1 MQSNADIVIKINNVW
16 YAYNG
21 RSVLEKVNFSVKE
34 RDFLAVIG
42 PNGGG
47 KTTLVKL
54 ILGLIEPLR
63 GDIRVFGSPPKEN
76 RHSIGYVPQEININR
91 NFPISVQ
98 DVVLMGRR
106 RPGRHCFLFSK
117 KDRKTAIQALEKLE
131 METYRNANIGE
142 LSGGQQ
148 QRVYIARA
156 LVSEPEILFL
166 DEPTAS
172 IDSHGQTDF
181 YALLKELNRKI
192 TIVVIS
198 HDVMVLSPYIKSV
211 ACVNRHVHYHD
222 SGEITGDM
230 LDATYSCP
238 VELVAH
244 GLPHRVLKSHGDIK

>member
-1 MQSNADIVIKINNVW
+1 MPENTKSVIEINDVW

-21 RSVLEKVNFSVKE
+21 LSVLEKVNFSVKE
-34 RDFLAVIG
+34 KDFMAVIG

-47 KTTLVKL
+47 KTTLLKL
-54 ILGLIEPLR
+54 ILGLLEPSR
-63 GDIRVFGSPPKEN
+63 GNIRVFGKPPKEN
-76 RHSIGYVPQEININR
+76 RHSVGYVPQDIHINR
-91 NFPISVQ
+91 NFPISVR

-106 RPGRHCFLFSK
+106 LPGRHRFLFSK
-117 KDRKTAIQALEKLE
+117 KDRETAALALEKLE
-131 METYRNANIGE
+131 METYSNANIGD

-181 YALLKELNRKI
+181 YGLLKELNERI

-211 ACVNRHVHYHD
+211 ACVNRQVHYHD

-230 LDATYSCP
+230 LDDTYTCP

-244 GLPHRVLKSHGDIK
+244 GLPHRVLKCHGDIE